1 MTKQPP
7 GEVGKSPEAQALWH
21 SVADD
26 YELDEHEA
34 ALLRQAVLTV
44 DLLAML
50 QANVEELGAVVESP
64 QGVKAN
70 PAVVEI
76 RQQRVVLARLL
87 AALRL
92 PTGDEADAKRPQ
104 RRSGA
109 RGPERLSIAK

>member
-1 MTKQPP
+1 MTNNKPDD
-7 GEVGKSPEAQALWH
+7 VGTSPDAKALWH

-34 ALLRQAVLTV
+34 ALLRQAVRTI
-44 DLLAML
+44 DLIDTL
-50 QANVEELGAVVESP
+50 QAKIDEIGAIVESP

-76 RQQRVVLARLL
+76 RQQRIVLARLL

-104 RRSGA
+104 RRGGVSRPRA
-109 RGPERLSIAK
+109 I